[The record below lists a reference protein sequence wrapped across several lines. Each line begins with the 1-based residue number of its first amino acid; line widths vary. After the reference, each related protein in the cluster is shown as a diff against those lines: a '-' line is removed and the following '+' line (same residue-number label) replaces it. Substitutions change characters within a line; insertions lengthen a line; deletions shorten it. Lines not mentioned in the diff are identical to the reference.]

1 MPDDVDRLQ
10 REQVRGL
17 LPMVVAGF
25 ILVLLAL
32 LVLMWPNGQWGDEGV
47 TTMPHV
53 MRLFKPM
60 LNEDSLNIPRRI
72 LDLGIYAIVVV
83 GLVLLV
89 TAWRRGT
96 RGSLL
101 GLMLVSIL
109 GLAYVGGMAL
119 YSEPMIAIW

>member
-83 GLVLLV
+83 VLVLLV
-89 TAWRRGT
+89 TAWRQGARGV
-96 RGSLL
+96 LL
-101 GLMLVSIL
+101 DLMLVRIL
-109 GLAYVGGMAL
+109 ALAYVVVLQL
-119 YSEPMIAIW
+119 YTGPTV